1 MDGLFLEDLHLGQS
15 AEVSRE
21 VTDADVRAFAQ
32 VTGDDNPLHLDE
44 IFASTTAFRGRIA
57 HGMLC
62 AGYISAVLGRHLP
75 GSGAV
80 YLSQA
85 LRFRRPVRIGDT
97 VTARAQI
104 TAIDP
109 DRGRVT
115 LKTTCLVAGK
125 TVVEGEAEVIAPR
138 RGAPPSR

>member
-1 MDGLFLEDLHLGQS
+1 MHELYLEDLHLGQS

-44 IFASTTAFRGRIA
+44 AFASTTPFGGRIA
-57 HGMLC
+57 HGMLS

-75 GSGAV
+75 GNGAV
-80 YLSQA
+80 YLSQT

-104 TAIDP
+104 TAIDAE
-109 DRGRVT
+109 RGRVT
-115 LKTTCLVAGK
+115 LNTICLVAGK
-125 TVVEGEAEVIAPR
+125 TVVEGEAQVIAPR
-138 RGAPPSR
+138 RGPPPSR

>member
-1 MDGLFLEDLHLGQS
+1 LDGLYLEDLHLGQS

-32 VTGDDNPLHLDE
+32 VSGDDNPLHLDE
-44 IFASTTAFRGRIA
+44 AFASTTQFGGRIA

-62 AGYISAVLGRHLP
+62 AGYISAVLGRRLP
-75 GSGAV
+75 GGGAV
-80 YLSQA
+80 YISQS
-85 LRFRRPVRIGDT
+85 LRFRRPVQIGDT

-104 TAIDP
+104 TAIDA

-138 RGAPPSR
+138 RGAQPSR